1 MPRKRG
7 KSGDPWLKLL
17 GKVKLCGSSRASRSR
32 IKKVSITKEDLEKQ
46 FIKQSG
52 RCYWFGIPINM
63 NHVFTTHNPLAP
75 SVDRLDNDRD
85 YEKDNIV
92 ICTQFANMGRGKCDE
107 KTFKR
112 IMDEIIKYLCW
123 DGE

>member
-1 MPRKRG
+1 M
-7 KSGDPWLKLL
+7 
-17 GKVKLCGSSRASRSR
+17 CGSSSASRSR
-32 IKKVSITKEDLEKQ
+32 VKKVSITKEDLERQ
-46 FIKQSG
+46 FVRQDG
-52 RCYWFGIPINM
+52 RCYWLGIPINI

-75 SVDRLDNDRD
+75 SVDRLNNDRD

-107 KTFKR
+107 ETFKR

-123 DGE
+123 GGE